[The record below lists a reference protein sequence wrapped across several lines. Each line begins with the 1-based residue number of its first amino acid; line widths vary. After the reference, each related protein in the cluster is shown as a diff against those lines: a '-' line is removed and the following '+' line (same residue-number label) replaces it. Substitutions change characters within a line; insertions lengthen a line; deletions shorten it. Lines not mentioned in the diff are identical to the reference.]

1 MGTCKFGVTRFAVP
15 HLLTLY
21 SFEFPRYFEG
31 NPSGAHTFFF
41 LHIYCFLLICSWVKR
56 CMNSDRTLLCIL
68 QINEHFYKPGLCDGK
83 TLKDSFIL
91 FDSLSH

>member
-41 LHIYCFLLICSWVKR
+41 FAH
-56 CMNSDRTLLCIL
+56 
-68 QINEHFYKPGLCDGK
+68 
-83 TLKDSFIL
+83 IL
-91 FDSLSH
+91 FFAHMWLGEKVYEFR